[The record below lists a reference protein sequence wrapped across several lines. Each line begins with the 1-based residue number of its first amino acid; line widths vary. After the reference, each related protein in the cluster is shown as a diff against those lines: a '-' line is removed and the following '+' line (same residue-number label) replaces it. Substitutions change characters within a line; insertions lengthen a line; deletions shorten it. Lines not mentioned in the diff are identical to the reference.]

1 MEIVLYPGFD
11 ETDHLLRWAYNP
23 CWFFCQKTWPTVQNE
38 YPAVIKNYRQ
48 KECCSLYEYKIQFCF
63 LVYWLFATFVIMNWP
78 LPDLNEDCLDFKDV
92 NFKDNLLDEKSFS
105 SAKQIVD
112 APNRNRNNEWDIDWP
127 ELAPVD
133 INFPWDDCSRVN
145 LIDAKV
151 NIWDQI
157 YRGSVLA
164 YYVPYVYL
172 TRTFQRKMKSQGTHE
187 EILAFNNTLPQH
199 IRYGIHL
206 CHNNILNY
214 AQKVIGESTDAAFNR
229 YTLALLFKFILA
241 HEWGHYRAEINLIQ
255 QNLYLYAVR
264 NKIEISTLSYY
275 RFTAL
280 KMAHAN
286 FEEVFADYC
295 GLKYGIFNV
304 KFNDLQ
310 SGLGKSKKVKSLKD
324 SLARCIFH
332 NDNSPYGDVRYWINN
347 EIDINKTISTYLE
360 QPKYANKLIQIG
372 HLSLQKDKTFL
383 KTQLLD
389 VLTHNQNQFI
399 RGKSP
404 NIFGSKSARLSPEEL
419 NTSWHHVTRDPI
431 QIIPN
436 LTNKDNIAID
446 CNHIQSPLI
455 DVIKQLGKSPKN
467 KPEYVKMPLLSVP
480 ELLRIGPVMIEQY

>member
-1 MEIVLYPGFD
+1 VG
-11 ETDHLLRWAYNP
+11 H
-23 CWFFCQKTWPTVQNE
+23 
-38 YPAVIKNYRQ
+38 
-48 KECCSLYEYKIQFCF
+48 S
-63 LVYWLFATFVIMNWP
+63 
-78 LPDLNEDCLDFKDV
+78 PDIEFK
-92 NFKDNLLDEKSFS
+92 K
-105 SAKQIVD
+105 
-112 APNRNRNNEWDIDWP
+112 
-127 ELAPVD
+127 
-133 INFPWDDCSRVN
+133 
-145 LIDAKV
+145 
-151 NIWDQI
+151 
-157 YRGSVLA
+157 
-164 YYVPYVYL
+164 
-172 TRTFQRKMKSQGTHE
+172 
-187 EILAFNNTLPQH
+187 
-199 IRYGIHL
+199 
-206 CHNNILNY
+206 
-214 AQKVIGESTDAAFNR
+214 
-229 YTLALLFKFILA
+229 YTLALLVKFILG

-255 QNLYLYAVR
+255 QNIYLYAVR

-275 RFTAL
+275 RFSAQRLSQT
-280 KMAHAN
+280 N
-286 FEEVFADYC
+286 FEEVFADFC
-295 GLKYGIFNV
+295 GLKHGIFNV

-372 HLSLQKDKTFL
+372 HLSLQKDKTYL

-431 QIIPN
+431 QIIPY

-455 DVIKQLGKSPKN
+455 DVIKQIGKSPKN
-467 KPEYVKMPLLSVP
+467 NLELVKIPLLSVP
-480 ELLRIGPVMIEQY
+480 ELLRIGPVMIEQYKPN